1 MTHVSGCSWKNVIN
15 VVSKALW
22 TFTSWLIYEVII
34 CSIPWQQHITHI
46 CNYER
51 NSSQTKIN
59 VPSLYAATF
68 FSGTKNMNLWRI
80 FTQLFSTQWQFI
92 VTMTVRLLFWYFSI
106 LYIIVVFLI
115 KFEGFCFVLLSFKKT
130 FLSLIYNNFS
140 FSNFS
145 NSIYL

>member
-51 NSSQTKIN
+51 NSSQTKTN

-68 FSGTKNMNLWRI
+68 FSGTKKYEYLKNIHAVVFHTM
-80 FTQLFSTQWQFI
+80 I
-92 VTMTVRLLFWYFSI
+92 VHSDDCQAVVLVF
-106 LYIIVVFLI
+106 LYTVVFLI
-115 KFEGFCFVLLSFKKT
+115 KFEGFCFVLLSFLKT
-130 FLSLIYNNFS
+130 FLSFIYNNFS
-140 FSNFS
+140 FSNFC
-145 NSIYL
+145 NSIYF